1 MRKRDLNDKAAVQ
14 AAVRQVADE
23 YLPDPNI
30 NSVGVGYKVTDGKRT
45 DILALQFTVGQKF
58 APEALE
64 AVETRPIPDQI
75 VANGITFATHV
86 VEREFEQHPVA
97 VATDTKSERK
107 RRLDP
112 MLPGISIGNVHVT
125 AGTLRLPRAGE
136 RRGRASHP
144 LELACTPG

>member
-45 DILALQFTVGQKF
+45 QTLALQFTVGQKF

-64 AVETRPIPDQI
+64 AVETRPIPEQI
-75 VANGITFATHV
+75 VANGITFATDV
-86 VEREFEQHPVA
+86 VEREFEPHPTRSSDRPNPLGLHEVM
-97 VATDTKSERK
+97 V
-107 RRLDP
+107 L
-112 MLPGISIGNVHVT
+112 GIDG
-125 AGTLRLPRAGE
+125 
-136 RRGRASHP
+136 
-144 LELACTPG
+144 LELAVGPLEAIDGTPVVDIKSAL